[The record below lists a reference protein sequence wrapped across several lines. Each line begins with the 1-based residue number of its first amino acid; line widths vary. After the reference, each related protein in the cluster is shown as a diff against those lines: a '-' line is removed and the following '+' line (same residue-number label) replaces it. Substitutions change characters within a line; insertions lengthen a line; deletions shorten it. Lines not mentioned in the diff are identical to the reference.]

1 MAEGAHEW
9 VALSLPEHL
18 EVLKVKRFASI
29 SAADGGDK
37 QEDRGI
43 SKQVKVSK
51 GEVKTEN
58 ERNLNDMVVKKA
70 EAQVQLDKLSKATT
84 NE

>member
-1 MAEGAHEW
+1 MGGSFIAGALRSAQGQAFRKH
-9 VALSLPEHL
+9 
-18 EVLKVKRFASI
+18 R
-29 SAADGGDK
+29 AADGGDK

-58 ERNLNDMVVKKA
+58 EKNLNDMEAKKA